1 MAAHVPRALSSSLS
15 AGHPSAVDSAADA
28 GGKAPS
34 GSPTPPRPAKRLR
47 TTTVHRNGDEASPPA
62 QPTPL
67 LRAVLER
74 LDVVRAT
81 AVAARDS
88 HLSHIAE
95 IDAAVAARDAAVTAT
110 AHLPQT
116 LPAEPQ
122 WYPKTVAPPL
132 SPGVPAAAVWAE
144 SEAADKV
151 VRENSIIARAQGIQ
165 RRNAE
170 LARNRLPKQPEAQ
183 RGKTHW
189 DYLLEEAAW
198 MAIDF
203 REQAK
208 WKVASARKLAKAVA
222 RHSAEETTRA
232 ARRAHEEE
240 VRRVRL
246 AHSIAR
252 DVRRFWKQISQL
264 ADYRRS
270 LAEEARTKELRKRQ
284 LDFLLRETER
294 YTQVIA
300 SELDSAPPAGT
311 DGTQLRLEA
320 ARGAPSVDAVVKGA
334 SPGGAGGFPLPSQS
348 LPPRPS
354 SDKDPSHGDG
364 SVSGPCLPAQDD
376 VGMRPASATNG
387 DVPRR
392 RSRSDPSAPV
402 MCEAGVV
409 GKPGGLPT
417 VDAGVSPKNGGLGAN
432 AVEVVDDETTIA
444 EAEANEERDDME
456 AARLASEAD
465 MPLEDLLRLQGVDV
479 DAYTNDHGNYAASD
493 SSGGSVATSIDEEG
507 SASDSSSAA
516 METGSD
522 TPDAVDATTLN
533 SVPAQTDGVGSSTLA
548 AQNDAL
554 ASLGRPGGQLAPTA
568 AVTQQQA
575 PPRHPSAVLEGAK
588 QAGQDSG
595 AGVNGVVYG
604 RRLED
609 AVADF
614 VQSRGV
620 VEKPIPAVANHGS
633 VDMKAPV
640 VSGVVSSTNV
650 DHPDVAQPTAV
661 AADGSSSM
669 TRGSPPGRNVPATAS
684 PVVTGPASA
693 AKPGSALPAMATVSG
708 SAVASPVAIGAS
720 TTMGIPGVA
729 NQPVSG
735 GVSSSTPMDV
745 SSGASPV
752 AVSPGASG
760 ACSICP
766 ASSTSAAAPPT
777 AASAVATDAEPTYA
791 VEEPTALLRGGHLRS
806 YQRAGLDWLAAL
818 YSKKLNGVLADD
830 MGLGKTIMTI
840 ALFAH
845 LALEHHLWGPH
856 LIVVPTSVMLNWE
869 IEFKRWCPGFKVIS
883 YFGNLKERRA
893 KRRGWGLPN
902 AVHVVITSYALA
914 VADAVILR
922 RMRWAYLVLDEAHHI
937 KNFESLRWQT
947 LVSFKSQRR
956 LLLTGTPL
964 QNSVMELWALL
975 HFLMPDVFQ
984 SHTQFKEWF
993 SVPLDSAATAKNT
1006 ELVEPGGNR
1015 VHNPPDSLSRGGAD
1029 LSNASTPGEA
1039 VAAGVVGR
1047 LHTVLRPFLLRRL
1060 KSDVEKGLPPKTEH
1074 VIRVSLSRRQRR
1086 LYEDFMARGDTAA
1099 ALTGGDYLAVMNVLM
1114 QLRKVCNHP
1123 DLFDGRPIVSPFHV
1137 SALAVPVP
1145 RLVVGAAAYSSV
1157 YPASTQTPWD
1167 GHGSWSSEEDFPP
1180 SSFFADLSSS
1190 GQAFLAFGH
1199 PGVVAR
1205 RFCGTDREP
1214 SVQFFMDECAGSG
1227 AHEGLQW
1234 LRRSSSSWLSP
1245 RLRQVNLDLIGE
1257 EVRGWSGEWQTAAA
1271 SRLCDDAEAVA
1282 AADAL
1287 SMVSFAPGAA
1297 ELPTD
1302 STEEHS
1308 ALAVQSAGETFAFDA
1323 AMRSAAKKEA
1333 AFRKLVLLRH
1343 AALSRLRCQT
1353 RGIYGRD
1360 VRDIVT
1366 FPVGVVSRSWTA
1378 QAVGRWDS
1386 YSYLLLQLTRTW
1398 SEVAAGTH
1406 WLSEHYGT
1414 CITSAMAATPDMRYH
1429 HDTDERRRAAMD
1441 VRLVA
1446 ADTQYLSQVT
1456 RPALVRSMVALPD
1469 ARLVQWDCGKLQVLA
1484 NLLRE
1489 LKAGGHR
1496 VLIFTQ
1502 MNRMLDILESFLSL
1516 HGHPYLRLDGT
1527 TPPENRQRLVSRFN
1541 GDSRVFV
1548 MILTTRSGGVGLN
1561 LVGADTVVFY
1571 DSDWNPAMDAQAQ
1584 DRVHRIGQTRPV
1596 RVIRLVS
1603 ASTVEE
1609 NILRKAS
1616 QKRSLESAV
1625 ITEAQFTADNVRQRS
1640 GGRVDFLDL
1649 LSGAPAAAA
1658 VPGPGAAGESGAV
1671 GGVKV
1676 RDATGGPAPSP
1687 ATSSGVSSPRAGA
1700 VVPKARVH
1708 PSTPLSTLIPSLSGA
1723 ATAGVA
1729 TSDSSGAALG
1739 GDPGAVSLLDDDET
1753 ELLAVR
1759 IARKQE
1765 RALAVDFPAD
1775 EADLGTGSIV
1785 PTPTGVGFEG
1795 STEDADPSE
1804 DAGKAT
1810 EQALTPL
1817 QRFALQFV
1825 EAQSAGVS
1833 DGVDGVT
1840 AADEVREDDW
1850 QQGLSLEA
1858 MLARRSRGELE
1869 LQDPCDGVVSD
1880 DDEDQ
1885 AEVDVPDGLPRG
1897 GDGCSSNDEHANH
1910 SLVARDVRHVG
1921 DTTGESTGKLL
1932 RSTRVNTD
1940 SGNGLGRRTGN
1951 ISGAAAADG
1960 RGGCTGHGGRA
1971 AGVGPHDPACV
1982 LQSAGA
1988 TDVALPKP
1996 GAFSPNTHNNRSWVQ
2011 ASVCKD
2017 YEPHLPDSLYR
2028 DDTAPLTYVLSTP
2041 DKYQEQLAG
2050 ALAEVASTRTPAWR
2064 VYGGLRTDCHP
2075 DELRV
2080 SAVVAGTAA
2089 SGLECAEDAAF
2100 FPHAYSRLGRT
2111 PRATRRQRE
2120 KAIAYANRQR
2130 EAAAAAARAAAAR
2143 EALAREALAREAAAR
2158 ESANRSSLSRDSAA
2172 ADAVASTASPAL
2184 GLATGGVASVAGA
2197 ATASM
2202 RPIGRAGALVYRGGV
2217 PPGKIPIAG
2226 RGAAGAQK
2234 AHSSGGGA
2242 VVRTESAGTV
2252 PGTGTGRGAE
2262 ANGMPNA
2269 SGRAAA
2275 GAQPGVGGMKRP
2287 REKAGKVGAQPPGG
2301 RKVTGRKPRPPT
2313 KAQLARQAGSAAA
2326 APPGGLLVPIS
2337 GRQNWTREEEALL
2350 LQLVGQLGPNMQL
2363 VADAL
2368 ASHPLARAGVR
2379 RTRSCLECSVRYR
2392 VATSAAAHS
2401 RGDGQGGTPEVGS
2414 PSGSVSGG
2422 VPSVSARP
2430 ASKQVPAGAAAGAKQ
2445 QQQHAVNQA
2454 MQAAEALYEAPRVG
2468 DAEVLSRQ
2476 LLALSSMA
2484 SAPRYSKRT
2493 GDTRQSPA
2501 ATPTLAPTHPSHA
2514 TGSAKLLRFS
2524 TGAGSSSS
2532 IATATT
2538 AVPSASPAAGPH
2550 SRSGSDAGADAAGRA
2565 GSAGRPD
2572 VSFSV
2577 PLPGV
2582 IAASIRV
2589 SEHHKPGFKSTET
2602 TPAAIARRRRPF
2614 LRPLTDPHRAHLL
2627 ARSAAAAAAP
2637 RTARGGTR
2645 GMPQAPSASAAGL
2658 AAAPGAK
2665 SASAPPSMA
2674 RLHAGVISSGSSGLL
2689 PPKSAAPPA
2698 AKAAGG
2704 VGRGTGVGRGAPA
2717 GRGGVAGRGSV
2728 AGRGAAVGR
2737 GAVVGRGTPVARG
2750 GAVGRGSGGR
2760 GIAAGR
2766 GVGAGR
2772 GIPGHAVPP
2781 LAGTM
2786 GQGVPGALLRGGDA
2800 MAAATAG
2807 LPPKKRMKK
2816 ALAGQGVVV
2825 PGLPHAAV
2833 RPPQAVPPGSAAG
2846 RGASLGVAATSH
2858 LAPAA
2863 YALNVNSRPTLGQP
2877 LGATTLPTGVPPPA
2891 VPSSP
2896 TVPGLPISAAPR
2908 PGGVTKKT

>member
-1 MAAHVPRALSSSLS
+1 M
-15 AGHPSAVDSAADA
+15 
-28 GGKAPS
+28 
-34 GSPTPPRPAKRLR
+34 
-47 TTTVHRNGDEASPPA
+47 
-62 QPTPL
+62 
-67 LRAVLER
+67 RAVLER
-74 LDVVRAT
+74 LDVVRAA
-81 AVAARDS
+81 AVAVRDS

-110 AHLPQT
+110 SHLPQT

-122 WYPKTVAPPL
+122 WYPKTAPIPL

-208 WKVASARKLAKAVA
+208 WKVASARKIAKSVM
-222 RHSAEETTRA
+222 RHSAEEATRA

-252 DVRRFWKQISQL
+252 DVKRFWKQITQL
-264 ADYRRS
+264 AEYRRN
-270 LAEEARTKELRKRQ
+270 LAEEARTKELRQRQ
-284 LDFLLRETER
+284 LDFLLQETER

-300 SELDSAPPAGT
+300 SELHSAPSAATG
-311 DGTQLRLEA
+311 GAQRRLEA
-320 ARGAPSVDAVVKGA
+320 APDAPHGGVGGMDT
-334 SPGGAGGFPLPSQS
+334 SPGGSDAFPSAPRASPS
-348 LPPRPS
+348 RTS
-354 SDKDPSHGDG
+354 SDKHPSDG
-364 SVSGPCLPAQDD
+364 GGAVGGSCPQAQDD
-376 VGMRPASATNG
+376 VEMRPSSATNG

-392 RSRSDPSAPV
+392 RSRSSPSALASRAAVSGKSGCSPTV
-402 MCEAGVV
+402 EAGVSL
-409 GKPGGLPT
+409 KMKAL
-417 VDAGVSPKNGGLGAN
+417 DAIAE
-432 AVEVVDDETTIA
+432 EVMDDETTIA
-444 EAEANEERDDME
+444 EAEATEERDDTE
-456 AARLASEAD
+456 AARLASEAE

-479 DAYTNDHGNYAASD
+479 DAYANDNDNYAASG
-493 SSGGSVATSIDEEG
+493 SSDGSSASTSDEER
-507 SASDSSSAA
+507 SARGSSSAA
-516 METGSD
+516 VDTDSD
-522 TPDAVDATTLN
+522 TPDALAATPKHA
-533 SVPAQTDGVGSSTLA
+533 VSTLTDAVHAPSSA
-548 AQNDAL
+548 AQSDVL
-554 ASLGRPGGQLAPTA
+554 TSLGGPGGQRAPA
-568 AVTQQQA
+568 GVATQRPA
-575 PPRHPSAVLEGAK
+575 PPRPPSAAVVGAK
-588 QAGQDSG
+588 QAPGSDAD
-595 AGVNGVVYG
+595 AGLNGVVCG
-604 RRLED
+604 RGLED

-620 VEKPIPAVANHGS
+620 VEKPASAVAIGS
-633 VDMKAPV
+633 ADKNAQVD
-640 VSGVVSSTNV
+640 SGVVACTSANR
-650 DHPDVAQPTAV
+650 PDVPRLTPP
-661 AADGSSSM
+661 AADG
-669 TRGSPPGRNVPATAS
+669 GSPLPDGTPRGRDEPPTASPTFVGAASTAKPSSVPSAMAKCSGSNVAS
-684 PVVTGPASA
+684 PVVTSPN
-693 AKPGSALPAMATVSG
+693 PAMG
-708 SAVASPVAIGAS
+708 LRVASH
-720 TTMGIPGVA
+720 
-729 NQPVSG
+729 QPVPG
-735 GVSSSTPMDV
+735 GATTPTPMVV
-745 SSGASPV
+745 SSGTSPKAASS
-752 AVSPGASG
+752 AETGALST
-760 ACSICP
+760 P
-766 ASSTSAAAPPT
+766 AARSTSAAEALPRT
-777 AASAVATDAEPTYA
+777 LSAVATEAEPTYA

-883 YFGNLKERRA
+883 YFGSLKERRA

-914 VADAVILR
+914 VADAAVLR
-922 RMRWAYLVLDEAHHI
+922 RMQWAYLVLDEAHHI

-993 SVPLDSAATAKNT
+993 SVPLDSAAAAKDT
-1006 ELVEPGGNR
+1006 ELMEPGDDR
-1015 VHNPPDSLSRGGAD
+1015 THDPPDSLSRGRAG
-1029 LSNASTPGEA
+1029 LSSAPTPGEA

-1074 VIRVSLSRRQRR
+1074 VIRVALSRRQRR

-1123 DLFDGRPIVSPFHV
+1123 DLFDGRPIVSPFHL

-1145 RLVVGAAAYSSV
+1145 RLVVGAAAYSAV
-1157 YPASTQTPWD
+1157 YPVATQRPCD
-1167 GHGSWSSEEDFPP
+1167 GLGGWSSEEDWP
-1180 SSFFADLSSS
+1180 SLSLCAHTSSAD
-1190 GQAFLAFGH
+1190 QAFFAFGH
-1199 PGVVAR
+1199 PGVVAWR
-1205 RFCGTDREP
+1205 SCAPERDSPMKFFVDESAEQG
-1214 SVQFFMDECAGSG
+1214 VQEDW
-1227 AHEGLQW
+1227 QW

-1245 RLRQVNLDLIGE
+1245 RLRQTNLDLIGE

-1271 SRLCDDAEAVA
+1271 SRLCDDAEAEA
-1282 AADAL
+1282 AAGVVPLAP
-1287 SMVSFAPGAA
+1287 FAPGASD
-1297 ELPTD
+1297 PPVH
-1302 STEEHS
+1302 STQEQS
-1308 ALAVQSAGETFAFDA
+1308 ALAGHSAGEALPDDA
-1323 AMRSAAKKEA
+1323 AGRSAAKKEA
-1333 AFRKLVLLRH
+1333 SFRQLVLLRH
-1343 AALSRLRCQT
+1343 AALSRLRCES
-1353 RGIYGRD
+1353 RGMYGRD
-1360 VRDIVT
+1360 VRDVVT
-1366 FPVGVVSRSWTA
+1366 FPVSVISRAWA
-1378 QAVGRWDS
+1378 AHAIGRWDT
-1386 YSYLLLQLTRTW
+1386 YSDFLLQLTRTW
-1398 SEVAAGTH
+1398 SDVAGGTH
-1406 WLSEHYGT
+1406 RLSEHFGT
-1414 CITSAMAATPDMRYH
+1414 CITSAMAATPDIRYC

-1441 VRLVA
+1441 VRLIA
-1446 ADTQYLSQVT
+1446 ADTQGLSQVT

-1516 HGHPYLRLDGT
+1516 HGYPYLRLDGT

-1609 NILRKAS
+1609 KILQKAS

-1649 LSGAPAAAA
+1649 LSSAPAATPVAGA
-1658 VPGPGAAGESGAV
+1658 GAAGEPGGA
-1671 GGVKV
+1671 GVVQVK
-1676 RDATGGPAPSP
+1676 DATAAPSP
-1687 ATSSGVSSPRAGA
+1687 SPPAPSSGVSSPGAGA
-1700 VVPKARVH
+1700 VVPRASVRS
-1708 PSTPLSTLIPSLSGA
+1708 STPLLALIPSLSRA
-1723 ATAGVA
+1723 ATAGAAAAWSNVP
-1729 TSDSSGAALG
+1729 TSDSSGVALG
-1739 GDPGAVSLLDDDET
+1739 GDPGAVSLVDDDET
-1753 ELLAVR
+1753 ELLAAR
-1759 IARKQE
+1759 IARKQA
-1765 RALAVDFPAD
+1765 RARAVDFPAD
-1775 EADLGTGSIV
+1775 EASLGTGSIV
-1785 PTPTGVGFEG
+1785 PTPTGAGFEG
-1795 STEDADPSE
+1795 STEDAEPPDDS
-1804 DAGKAT
+1804 GKAT
-1810 EQALTPL
+1810 EQALTRL
-1817 QRFALQFV
+1817 QRFALHFV
-1825 EAQSAGVS
+1825 ESQSAAVT
-1833 DGVDGVT
+1833 DGVDGV
-1840 AADEVREDDW
+1840 AATSEAQGGDW
-1850 QQGLSLEA
+1850 HHGLSLEA

-1869 LQDPCDGVVSD
+1869 IQDPCDVVSD
-1880 DDEDQ
+1880 DCEDQ
-1885 AEVDVPDGLPRG
+1885 AELAAPDGLHHVV
-1897 GDGCSSNDEHANH
+1897 DGCSSNDDRADPA
-1910 SLVARDVRHVG
+1910 LVALDGQLVG
-1921 DTTGESTGKLL
+1921 DTAGGPVGKLL
-1932 RSTRVNTD
+1932 RSASVNTE

-1951 ISGAAAADG
+1951 ISSAAAADG
-1960 RGGCTGHGGRA
+1960 RGECTGPGGRA
-1971 AGVGPHDPACV
+1971 TGVGPHNPVGV
-1982 LQSAGA
+1982 LQPAGA
-1988 TDVALPKP
+1988 TGVALPKP

-2011 ASVCKD
+2011 VSVCEE

-2041 DKYQEQLAG
+2041 DKYQEQLTG
-2050 ALAEVASTRTPAWR
+2050 ALAEVASTRAPAWR
-2064 VYGGLRTDCHP
+2064 VYGGLRADCHP

-2111 PRATRRQRE
+2111 PRATRRQRD
-2120 KAIAYANRQR
+2120 KAIVHANRQR
-2130 EAAAAAARAAAAR
+2130 EAAAAAAARAAAAH
-2143 EALAREALAREAAAR
+2143 EARVRDALAREAAAR
-2158 ESANRSSLSRDSAA
+2158 ENAQLTSLLHDSAA
-2172 ADAVASTASPAL
+2172 VDAVASTASPAL
-2184 GLATGGVASVAGA
+2184 GSSAGGVSSTTAA
-2197 ATASM
+2197 ATASV
-2202 RPIGRAGALVYRGGV
+2202 RPGGRAGALVHRGGV
-2217 PPGKIPIAG
+2217 PLGKIPIAG
-2226 RGAAGAQK
+2226 RGAATVQK
-2234 AHSSGGGA
+2234 AHSSGGGTS
-2242 VVRTESAGTV
+2242 VRNDSAGPV
-2252 PGTGTGRGAE
+2252 PGMGAGRGAE
-2262 ANGMPNA
+2262 ANGVINA
-2269 SGRAAA
+2269 GGRVP
-2275 GAQPGVGGMKRP
+2275 GGVQPGMGGVKRP
-2287 REKAGKVGAQPPGG
+2287 REKAGKLAAQTPGG

-2313 KAQLARQAGSAAA
+2313 KAQLARQAGSAVA
-2326 APPGGLLVPIS
+2326 APSGGLLVPIS

-2350 LQLVGQLGPNMQL
+2350 LRLVGQLGPNMQL

-2368 ASHPLARAGVR
+2368 ASDPLARAGVR

-2392 VATSAAAHS
+2392 VVTAAS
-2401 RGDGQGGTPEVGS
+2401 TNVRGDGQGGTPEAGS
-2414 PSGSVSGG
+2414 PSGAVSGG
-2422 VPSVSARP
+2422 LPPVAGRP
-2430 ASKQVPAGAAAGAKQ
+2430 AAKHPAAGSAAAAKQ
-2445 QQQHAVNQA
+2445 LQQHSVNQA

-2468 DAEVLSRQ
+2468 DVEVLSRQ

-2484 SAPRYSKRT
+2484 SAPRNPKRAV

-2501 ATPTLAPTHPSHA
+2501 TTPTLAPTHPSHA

-2524 TGAGSSSS
+2524 AGTGALSS
-2532 IATATT
+2532 IAAATA
-2538 AVPSASPAAGPH
+2538 AAASPSAAAGPH
-2550 SRSGSDAGADAAGRA
+2550 SRPGADAGPGGVDSAGRA
-2565 GSAGRPD
+2565 SPSGRPD
-2572 VSFSV
+2572 VSFSI

-2637 RTARGGTR
+2637 RTARGGAR
-2645 GMPQAPSASAAGL
+2645 GLPLAASASTAGV
-2658 AAAPGAK
+2658 AGPAGAK
-2665 SASAPPSMA
+2665 SAGAPPSMA
-2674 RLHAGVISSGSSGLL
+2674 RLHAGVISSGSGGLL

-2698 AKAAGG
+2698 AKVAGGIGRGAG
-2704 VGRGTGVGRGAPA
+2704 VGRGTPSGRGGGA
-2717 GRGGVAGRGSV
+2717 GRGGV

-2737 GAVVGRGTPVARG
+2737 GASVGRGAPVVRG
-2750 GAVGRGSGGR
+2750 GAVGRGGLGR
-2760 GIAAGR
+2760 GTMAGR

-2772 GIPGHAVPP
+2772 GMPSHAVPP

-2800 MAAATAG
+2800 MAASAAG

-2825 PGLPHAAV
+2825 PPGLPHGAV
-2833 RPPQAVPPGSAAG
+2833 RPPYAVPASAGAG
-2846 RGASLGVAATSH
+2846 RGASLAVAASPQ

-2863 YALNVNSRPTLGQP
+2863 YALSVNSRPTLGQP
-2877 LGATTLPTGVPPPA
+2877 LGAATMPTGVQPPA
-2891 VPSSP
+2891 GPP
-2896 TVPGLPISAAPR
+2896 TPAVPGLPISAAPR
-2908 PGGVTKKT
+2908 PGGVINKKS

>member
-1 MAAHVPRALSSSLS
+1 
-15 AGHPSAVDSAADA
+15 
-28 GGKAPS
+28 
-34 GSPTPPRPAKRLR
+34 
-47 TTTVHRNGDEASPPA
+47 
-62 QPTPL
+62 
-67 LRAVLER
+67 
-74 LDVVRAT
+74 
-81 AVAARDS
+81 
-88 HLSHIAE
+88 
-95 IDAAVAARDAAVTAT
+95 
-110 AHLPQT
+110 
-116 LPAEPQ
+116 
-122 WYPKTVAPPL
+122 
-132 SPGVPAAAVWAE
+132 
-144 SEAADKV
+144 
-151 VRENSIIARAQGIQ
+151 
-165 RRNAE
+165 
-170 LARNRLPKQPEAQ
+170 
-183 RGKTHW
+183 
-189 DYLLEEAAW
+189 

-208 WKVASARKLAKAVA
+208 WKAASARKIAKAVA
-222 RHSAEETTRA
+222 RHSAEEATRA
-232 ARRAHEEE
+232 VRRAHEEE

-270 LAEEARTKELRKRQ
+270 LAEEARTKELRQRQ
-284 LDFLLRETER
+284 LDFLLQETER

-300 SELDSAPPAGT
+300 SELETAPPAAT
-311 DGTQLRLEA
+311 DGAQLRLEA
-320 ARGAPSVDAVVKGA
+320 APDAPRGDSGAKGS
-334 SPGGAGGFPLPSQS
+334 SPGGADAVPSS
-348 LPPRPS
+348 SGAPPPRSSIDSLRPS
-354 SDKDPSHGDG
+354 DGDG
-364 SVSGPCLPAQDD
+364 FAGGLCASAQRDAE
-376 VGMRPASATNG
+376 MRPSSATNG

-392 RSRSDPSAPV
+392 GSRSSPSASAASQ
-402 MCEAGVV
+402 AGTPDKV
-409 GKPGGLPT
+409 GRLPT
-417 VDAGVSPKNGGLGAN
+417 AEAAVSLQKEALAVDAAQM
-432 AVEVVDDETTIA
+432 VDDETTIA
-444 EAEANEERDDME
+444 EAEAAEERDDTE
-456 AARLASEAD
+456 ASRLANEAE

-479 DAYTNDHGNYAASD
+479 DAYTNDQENYAVLD
-493 SSGGSVATSIDEEG
+493 SSDGSAASTSDEEG
-507 SASDSSSAA
+507 SGSGSSSAA
-516 METGSD
+516 MDTGSD
-522 TPDAVDATTLN
+522 APDAADATPVSAVSAL
-533 SVPAQTDGVGSSTLA
+533 ADGVGAPHLA
-548 AQNDAL
+548 AGGDEL
-554 ASLGRPGGQLAPTA
+554 ASLDGPGGQLTPAA

-575 PPRHPSAVLEGAK
+575 PPRHPSADVERPK
-588 QAGQDSG
+588 QAGQDAG
-595 AGVNGVVYG
+595 AGVNGIVCG
-604 RRLED
+604 RGLED
-609 AVADF
+609 AVANF

-620 VEKPIPAVANHGS
+620 VEKPPSAAANLGRADTK
-633 VDMKAPV
+633 VQA
-640 VSGVVSSTNV
+640 VSGVVA
-650 DHPDVAQPTAV
+650 DVVRATA
-661 AADGSSSM
+661 AADGGRSSVM
-669 TRGSPPGRNVPATAS
+669 CGYPPGRDAPPTACSDVAGLASAPKPAVAPAVATGSGADAAS
-684 PVVTGPASA
+684 PLASGA
-693 AKPGSALPAMATVSG
+693 NPTIRVR
-708 SAVASPVAIGAS
+708 VAPDE
-720 TTMGIPGVA
+720 
-729 NQPVSG
+729 PVSG
-735 GVSSSTPMDV
+735 GATTQTPMDV
-745 SSGASPV
+745 SSGAPPV
-752 AVSPGASG
+752 AASSVATG
-760 ACSICP
+760 ACSTLP
-766 ASSTSAAAPPT
+766 APDTAAATLPT
-777 AASAVATDAEPTYA
+777 TSSAVAAEADPTYA
-791 VEEPTALLRGGHLRS
+791 VEEPTALLRGGRLRS

-818 YSKKLNGVLADD
+818 YAKKLNGVLADD

-883 YFGNLKERRA
+883 YFGSLKERRA

-914 VADAVILR
+914 VADAAVLR

-993 SVPLDSAATAKNT
+993 SVPLDSAAAAKNT
-1006 ELVEPGGNR
+1006 ELVEPGGDR
-1015 VHNPPDSLSRGGAD
+1015 VHDPPDSLTRGRAD
-1029 LSNASTPGEA
+1029 PSSAPTPGEA
-1039 VAAGVVGR
+1039 AAAGVVGR

-1060 KSDVEKGLPPKTEH
+1060 KRDVEKGLPPKTEH
-1074 VIRVSLSRRQRR
+1074 VVRVALSRRQRR

-1123 DLFDGRPIVSPFHV
+1123 DLFDGRPIVSPFHL
-1137 SALAVPVP
+1137 SALPVPVP
-1145 RLVVGAAAYSSV
+1145 RLVVGAASYSSA
-1157 YPASTQTPWD
+1157 YLASTQTSWD
-1167 GHGSWSSEEDFPP
+1167 GLDSWSSEEDYPP
-1180 SSFFADLSSS
+1180 ASFFTNMSST

-1205 RFCGTDREP
+1205 RSCGPAQESPVRFFVDDAADLG
-1214 SVQFFMDECAGSG
+1214 VQEDWR
-1227 AHEGLQW
+1227 W
-1234 LRRSSSSWLSP
+1234 LRHSSSSWLSP
-1245 RLRQVNLDLIGE
+1245 RLRQTNLDLIGE

-1271 SRLCDDAEAVA
+1271 TRLCDDTEAVA
-1282 AADAL
+1282 AAGA
-1287 SMVSFAPGAA
+1287 VSLTSFVPGAA
-1297 ELPTD
+1297 DLLADT
-1302 STEEHS
+1302 TEEQS
-1308 ALAVQSAGETFAFDA
+1308 ALATQSAGETSLVDA
-1323 AMRSAAKKEA
+1323 AGRSAAKKEA
-1333 AFRKLVLLRH
+1333 AFRRLVLLRH
-1343 AALSRLRCQT
+1343 AALSRLRCRA
-1353 RGIYGRD
+1353 RGMYGRD

-1366 FPVGVVSRSWTA
+1366 FPVGVVSRAWAA

-1386 YSYLLLQLTRTW
+1386 YSDFLLRSTRTW
-1398 SEVAAGTH
+1398 SDVAAGTH
-1406 WLSEHYGT
+1406 LLSEHFGT
-1414 CITSAMAATPDMRYH
+1414 CITSAMAATPDMRYCY
-1429 HDTDERRRAAMD
+1429 DTDERRRAAMD
-1441 VRLVA
+1441 VRFVA
-1446 ADTQYLSQVT
+1446 ADTQCLSQVT

-1516 HGHPYLRLDGT
+1516 HGYPYLRLDGT
-1527 TPPENRQRLVSRFN
+1527 TPPDNRQRLVSRFN
-1541 GDSRVFV
+1541 GDARVFV

-1649 LSGAPAAAA
+1649 LSSAPAAAA
-1658 VPGPGAAGESGAV
+1658 VAGSGAAAEPGAG

-1676 RDATGGPAPSP
+1676 KDPSVAPAPSP
-1687 ATSSGVSSPRAGA
+1687 ATSSGVSSPGAGA
-1700 VVPKARVH
+1700 VVPRVRVP
-1708 PSTPLSTLIPSLSGA
+1708 PSTPLSSLMPSLSGA
-1723 ATAGVA
+1723 ATAGA
-1729 TSDSSGAALG
+1729 AAAWTNAPASDSSGVAFG
-1739 GDPGAVSLLDDDET
+1739 GDPGAVSLMDDDET
-1753 ELLAVR
+1753 ELIAAR
-1759 IARKQE
+1759 IAHKQE

-1785 PTPTGVGFEG
+1785 PTPTGAGFEG
-1795 STEDADPSE
+1795 RTEDAEPPE

-1810 EQALTPL
+1810 EQALTRL
-1817 QRFALQFV
+1817 QRFALHFI
-1825 EAQSAGVS
+1825 ESESAAVS
-1833 DGVDGVT
+1833 DAVDG
-1840 AADEVREDDW
+1840 AAAAGDAGGVDW

-1869 LQDPCDGVVSD
+1869 LQDPCDGVASD

-1885 AEVDVPDGLPRG
+1885 AEFDAPDGLPRG
-1897 GDGCSSNDEHANH
+1897 GVDRCSNDERADRA
-1910 SLVARDVRHVG
+1910 LVRPDVRHVG
-1921 DTTGESTGKLL
+1921 ESGGSAAGKLL
-1932 RSTRVNTD
+1932 RSASVNTE

-1951 ISGAAAADG
+1951 ISSAAAADG
-1960 RGGCTGHGGRA
+1960 RGRCTGFGGRA
-1971 AGVGPHDPACV
+1971 AGVAPRDPVGV
-1982 LQSAGA
+1982 LQPVGA
-1988 TDVALPKP
+1988 LGAALPKP
-1996 GAFSPNTHNNRSWVQ
+1996 GAFSPNTHNHGSWIQ
-2011 ASVCKD
+2011 ASVGKD
-2017 YEPHLPDSLYR
+2017 YEPHLPGSLYR
-2028 DDTAPLTYVLSTP
+2028 GDTAPLTYVLSTP
-2041 DKYQEQLAG
+2041 DQYQEQLAG
-2050 ALAEVASTRTPAWR
+2050 ALAEVTSTRAPAWR
-2064 VYGGLRTDCHP
+2064 VYGGLRPDCHP

-2111 PRATRRQRE
+2111 PRATRRQRD
-2120 KAIAYANRQR
+2120 KAIMYALRQR

-2143 EALAREALAREAAAR
+2143 EALVRETLAREAAAR
-2158 ESANRSSLSRDSAA
+2158 EHANRTSLPHDASA

-2184 GLATGGVASVAGA
+2184 MGSSAGGVSTTA
-2197 ATASM
+2197 AAAASM
-2202 RPIGRAGALVYRGGV
+2202 RPGGRGSALVHRGGV
-2217 PPGKIPIAG
+2217 PPAKIPVAG
-2226 RGAAGAQK
+2226 RGAAVAQK
-2234 AHSSGGGA
+2234 AHASSGGA
-2242 VVRTESAGTV
+2242 SVRTDSAGPV
-2252 PGTGTGRGAE
+2252 SGTGAGRGAD
-2262 ANGMPNA
+2262 ANGVITA
-2269 SGRAAA
+2269 GGRAAA
-2275 GAQPGVGGMKRP
+2275 GAQPGVGGVKRP
-2287 REKAGKVGAQPPGG
+2287 REKAGKLGAQLPGG

-2313 KAQLARQAGSAAA
+2313 KAQLARQAGSAGA
-2326 APPGGLLVPIS
+2326 APAGGLLVPLS

-2392 VATSAAAHS
+2392 LATAASVNS
-2401 RGDGQGGTPEVGS
+2401 RGDGQGGTPEAGS

-2422 VPSVSARP
+2422 LPPAAARWT
-2430 ASKQVPAGAAAGAKQ
+2430 AKQPPTGAAAAAKQ

-2468 DAEVLSRQ
+2468 DVEVLSRQ

-2484 SAPRYSKRT
+2484 SAPHSSKRAA

-2501 ATPTLAPTHPSHA
+2501 AMPTLAPTHPSHA

-2524 TGAGSSSS
+2524 VDTGVPTSS
-2532 IATATT
+2532 AATT
-2538 AVPSASPAAGPH
+2538 AAAAASASPAAGPH
-2550 SRSGSDAGADAAGRA
+2550 GRAGAGASAGGADAAGRA
-2565 GSAGRPD
+2565 SVSGRPD

-2637 RTARGGTR
+2637 RAARGGAR
-2645 GMPQAPSASAAGL
+2645 GMPPAASTSAPGVAGP
-2658 AAAPGAK
+2658 AGAK
-2665 SASAPPSMA
+2665 SGGVPPSMA

-2698 AKAAGG
+2698 VKAAGGIGRGAG
-2704 VGRGTGVGRGAPA
+2704 VGRGTPAGRGGGAGRAGVAGRGASVGRGATVGRGAP
-2717 GRGGVAGRGSV
+2717 
-2728 AGRGAAVGR
+2728 VG
-2737 GAVVGRGTPVARG
+2737 RG
-2750 GAVGRGSGGR
+2750 GAVGRGGTGR

-2786 GQGVPGALLRGGDA
+2786 GQGVPGALLCGGDA
-2800 MAAATAG
+2800 VAAAAAG

-2816 ALAGQGVVV
+2816 ALTGQGVVV
-2825 PGLPHAAV
+2825 PGLPHGAV
-2833 RPPQAVPPGSAAG
+2833 RPSQAVPAGAAAG
-2846 RGASLGVAATSH
+2846 RGASMAAAAAPQ

-2863 YALNVNSRPTLGQP
+2863 FALNVNSRPALGQP
-2877 LGATTLPTGVPPPA
+2877 LGAPTLPTGVPPPA
-2891 VPSSP
+2891 VPP
-2896 TVPGLPISAAPR
+2896 TVPGLPISAASR
-2908 PGGVTKKT
+2908 PGGVANKKS